1 MDWFTGALAYGLIW
15 WMVLFT
21 VLPWGVRTAEEIG
34 QKTAPGHAT
43 SAPVR
48 PRIILKFAVTT
59 AIAAALFA
67 ILWIVVELEL
77 LDFRALVK

>member
-21 VLPWGVRTAEEIG
+21 VLPWGVRTADEIG
-34 QKTAPGHAT
+34 QTTAPGHAT

-77 LDFRALVK
+77 FDFRALVK

>member
-1 MDWFTGALAYGLIW
+1 MDLLTGVLAYGLIW

-21 VLPWGVRTAEEIG
+21 VLPWGVRTADEIG
-34 QKTAPGHAT
+34 QKTAPGLAT

-48 PRIILKFAVTT
+48 PRIFLKFAVTT

-67 ILWIVVELEL
+67 ILWVVVDLNL
-77 LDFRALVK
+77 LDFRALVN

>member
-21 VLPWGVRTAEEIG
+21 VLPWGVRTADEIG
-34 QKTAPGHAT
+34 QAIEPGHAT

-67 ILWIVVELEL
+67 ILWIVVDLEL

>member
-1 MDWFTGALAYGLIW
+1 MDLFTGMLAYGLIW

-21 VLPWGVRTAEEIG
+21 VLPWGVRSADEIG
-34 QKTAPGHAT
+34 QATPPGHAT

-59 AIAAALFA
+59 AITAALFA
-67 ILWIVVELEL
+67 ILWLAVDLDL
-77 LDFRALVK
+77 LDFRALMQ

>member
-1 MDWFTGALAYGLIW
+1 MELFTGALAFGLIW

-21 VLPWGVRTAEEIG
+21 VLPWGVRTADEVDQATE
-34 QKTAPGHAT
+34 PGHAT

-59 AIAAALFA
+59 AIATALFA
-67 ILWIVVELEL
+67 MLWVAVDLNL
-77 LDFRALVK
+77 LDFRAMVE

>member
-1 MDWFTGALAYGLIW
+1 MDLFTGLLAFGLIW

-21 VLPWGVRTAEEIG
+21 VLPWGVRTADEVG
-34 QKTAPGHAT
+34 QAAEPGHAT

-48 PRIILKFAVTT
+48 PRMILKFTVTT

-67 ILWIVVELEL
+67 ILWLAVDLNL
-77 LDFRALVK
+77 LDFRALME

>member
-1 MDWFTGALAYGLIW
+1 MDLFTGMLAYGLIW

-21 VLPWGVRTAEEIG
+21 VLPWGVRTANEIG
-34 QKTAPGHAT
+34 QATPPGHAT

-59 AIAAALFA
+59 AIAAALTA
-67 ILWIVVELEL
+67 ILWIVVDLEL